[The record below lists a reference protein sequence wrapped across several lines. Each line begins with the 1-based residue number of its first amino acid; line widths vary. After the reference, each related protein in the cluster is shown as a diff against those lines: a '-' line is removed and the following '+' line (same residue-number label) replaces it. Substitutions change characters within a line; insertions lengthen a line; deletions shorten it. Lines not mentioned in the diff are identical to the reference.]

1 MNRVKGLTPKQA
13 YEFAKGIRKITPK
26 GSRKSNLQI
35 TREFLEN
42 NQEVL
47 LKNKS
52 LSAFVGASLALVKNG
67 DSPKLPE
74 ILHNKIL
81 AHKAFSDSPKNYK
94 KRATAIYAERYFEI
108 LDCYEKTKDVPK
120 KTGWRGKIRD
130 KYRCS
135 FRTNLIINELSE
147 EELEVLLDNPSYAFR
162 YAKCQNK
169 RLPKNI
175 ENKLLNDSPMEYAH
189 RKYRSKKRSG
199 KTPAEW
205 AYYMIATSEV
215 LLDYCNKFCVGLP
228 ASVHNLILFRSANGE
243 QYNNCAIHEGF
254 DWQKI
259 SWEER
264 RKNWKDG
271 ACCKYRRHIK
281 NYEKFIS
288 YLPTL
293 VSKKKLDRTNK
304 ISDLLKKRM
313 GKKDRM
319 YLETFINVQ
328 MLKEDDEISTMFKE
342 KLAA

>member
-13 YEFAKGIRKITPK
+13 YEFAKGIRKITSK
-26 GSRKSNLQI
+26 GSKKSNLQI

-52 LSAFVGASLALVKNG
+52 LSALVGASLALVKNG

-74 ILHNKIL
+74 SLHNKIL
-81 AHKAFSDSPKNYK
+81 AYKAFADSPKNYK
-94 KRATAIYAERYFEI
+94 EKVKVRNAERYFQI

-120 KTGWRGKIRD
+120 RTGWRGTIRD
-130 KYRCS
+130 AYRCS

-147 EELEVLLDNPSYAFR
+147 EELEVLLNNPSYAFR
-162 YAKCQNK
+162 YAKSQKK

-175 ENKLLNDSPMEYAH
+175 ENKLLNDSPMEFSQ
-189 RKYRSKKRSG
+189 RRYRRGKEWKEYMLETSK
-199 KTPAEW
+199 
-205 AYYMIATSEV
+205 V
-215 LLDYCNKFCVGLP
+215 LLDYCNKFGVGLP

-243 QYNNCAIHEGF
+243 KYNNCAIHEGF
-254 DWQKI
+254 NWHIK

-264 RKNWKDG
+264 RKTWEDG
-271 ACCKYRRHIK
+271 FCCKYKRHIK
-281 NYEKFIS
+281 NYNDFIS

-293 VSKKKLDRTNK
+293 IAKKKLDCTNK

-313 GKKDRM
+313 SRKDRM
-319 YLETFINVQ
+319 YLETFVNVQ
-328 MLKEDDEISTMFKE
+328 MLNKDDEITTMFSAK
-342 KLAA
+342 AAA